1 MLECVVDVV
10 LVILT
15 GITGAVDGNHD
26 LGGGGN
32 GGIFGG
38 DVIDGGDK
46 SGCLWDA

>member
-1 MLECVVDVV
+1 VLECVVDVV

-38 DVIDGGDK
+38 DLLVGRLK
-46 SGCLWDA
+46 VWQ